1 MKDKPNTSPANTP
14 EEDNME
20 DLRVT
25 LTLDDNS
32 EVECEILTIFDLEDQ
47 NYIVLVPA
55 EEDDDS
61 EEHLFTVI
69 SRMKTVIHPLRTLKM
84 KKNLKQ

>member
-1 MKDKPNTSPANTP
+1 MKDKPNTSPANTA

-32 EVECEILTIFDLEDQ
+32 EVECQILTIFDLEDQ

-61 EEHLFTVI
+61 EEIEAFI
-69 SRMKTVIHPLRTLKM
+69 YRYF
-84 KKNLKQ
+84 